1 VRPLKFRAIIK
12 YNSIQQR
19 EARKMGENTK
29 FAVIYFTLLDLLNPN
44 FSNRTLL
51 VPWLKEGNEP
61 DESIGLL
68 DRNLKQIWEGDVVN
82 LIPDGYT
89 PYANEVIYDPIMCAF
104 GFLGIRGVGKGWI
117 SIDKFLSN
125 APISQIEIIGNTR
138 ENPELRKERK

>member
-1 VRPLKFRAIIK
+1 VRPLKFRAWDK
-12 YNSIQQR
+12 
-19 EARKMGENTK
+19 KK
-29 FAVIYFTLLDLLNPN
+29 FQWLSCDEYSKITLNP
-44 FSNRTLL
+44 
-51 VPWLKEGNEP
+51 
-61 DESIGLL
+61 IL
-68 DRNLKQIWEGDVVN
+68 DRWGNGFELHDAIVEGGEGDIEWIQFTGLHDKNGKEIYEGDIVN

-89 PYANEVIYDPIMCAF
+89 PYANEVIYDPTMCAF